1 MVKEIIVSEIQDSWE
16 TMIDKINKGTADYA
30 VGQYKPLDLDYQ
42 GVVNMQIVKTY
53 ADRSCVN
60 KPTYD
65 FVSMETLRME
75 HQINDWHSL
84 TNEWEDSSMRLYLH
98 KMIFLLIPE
107 TVRNAIKKAIKAT
120 ISHSGYIRLTEDYL
134 WIPSYEEIFGGVY
147 GDIYH
152 DANSRQ
158 KVFTGTSCASVW
170 WLRSAYSGISD
181 CFRIVNA
188 NGTADGNYAVNSF
201 GVALGFSL

>member
-1 MVKEIIVSEIQDSWE
+1 MDTKVVVSEIQDSWE
-16 TMIDKINKGTADYA
+16 TIIEKIKNGTANYA
-30 VGQYKPLDLDYQ
+30 IGQYKPLDLGCQ
-42 GVVNMQIVKTY
+42 GVVNMQIV
-53 ADRSCVN
+53 AIDN
-60 KPTYD
+60 NDGNPLYD

-120 ISHSGYIRLTEDYL
+120 ISHSGNIRLTEDYL
-134 WIPSYEEIFGGVY
+134 WIPSYEEIFGGKY
-147 GDIYH
+147 GNIYH
-152 DANSRQ
+152 DAKSRQ
-158 KVFTGTSCASVW
+158 KVFAGTSCASYW
-170 WLRSAYSGISD
+170 WLRSAYSNYSY
-181 CFRIVNA
+181 CFRRVDFS
-188 NGTADGNYAVNSF
+188 GYADRYDADTSR